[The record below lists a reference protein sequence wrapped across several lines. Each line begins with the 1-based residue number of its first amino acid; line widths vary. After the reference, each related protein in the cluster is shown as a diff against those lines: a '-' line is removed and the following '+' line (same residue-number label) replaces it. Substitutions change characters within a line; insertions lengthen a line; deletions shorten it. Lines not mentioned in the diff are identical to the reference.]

1 MISWTNFNASNNFL
15 NFDLKRKGKEPQLY
29 GIEAALYNIDYITK
43 NYPEPYT
50 LYLSG
55 GSDSQAMLYAWVKS
69 GKPFRTF
76 SGVYNFR
83 SNWYD
88 LETCSNFAKQLG
100 IDITYHDFDLINFLE
115 TEHHNYAIKY
125 KTGSPQF
132 TAFIK
137 MASMTKD
144 GTVIFSGEC
153 TPPKHYVN
161 PKSPPMAIPSLNE
174 LGLYYYGIIENKPIV
189 PWFFIET
196 ETMAYSWK
204 YENAPTYIPS
214 YSSQDIEIIQE
225 NKRMKKGYN
234 AKISIYHQNG
244 YPVIPQN
251 DKMNGF
257 EQIKIYYDT
266 NSPRKPNM
274 QDKMHIG
281 FEGSKRNFDLLYRNK
296 YESKISHYIYNL
308 TW

>member
-1 MISWTNFNASNNFL
+1 MINWTDLHILDNFI
-15 NFDLKRKGKEPQLY
+15 NFDFRRKNDKPQLY
-29 GIEAALYNIDYITK
+29 GIEAAYHNINYILD
-43 NYPEPYT
+43 NYPAPYT

-69 GKPFRTF
+69 KHPFQTF

-88 LETCSNFAKQLG
+88 LETCNLFAKILD

-115 TEHHNYAIKY
+115 TEHHDYAIKY

-137 MASMTKD
+137 MAQMTEK

-161 PKSPPMAIPSLNE
+161 PNSPPVAVPSLNE
-174 LGLYYYGIIENKPIV
+174 LGLYYYGIVDNRPIV

-214 YSSQDIEIIQE
+214 YSSQDIDIIQE
-225 NKRMKKGYN
+225 NNRLKKGYK
-234 AKISIYHQNG
+234 AKIDLYHQNG
-244 YPVIPQN
+244 YPVIAQEN
-251 DKMNGF
+251 KMNGF
-257 EQIKIYYDT
+257 EKIKAYYDE
-266 NSPRKPNM
+266 NSPRKPNAQEM
-274 QDKMHIG
+274 FLRG

-296 YESKISHYIYNL
+296 YESRIARYKYNL
-308 TW
+308 IW